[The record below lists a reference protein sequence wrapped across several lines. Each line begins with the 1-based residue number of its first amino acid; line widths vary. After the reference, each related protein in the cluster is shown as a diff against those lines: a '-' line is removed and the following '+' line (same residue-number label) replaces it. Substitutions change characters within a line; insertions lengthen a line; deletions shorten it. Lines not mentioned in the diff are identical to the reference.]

1 MFNLPVYRY
10 ILYICTVKH
19 EKRGDPTVP
28 LFAYMDVE
36 SYIEECLGS
45 LFEQPEYSSIFLLEV
60 RGKGSK
66 YTVYLDSDS
75 GLSFAD
81 LQKISRYLE
90 EKLETDRVVP
100 ENYTL
105 DVSSPGAD
113 RPLTLPRQYSKHIG
127 RDLLVKLN
135 DETQKKGTL
144 EAVEEESIVIGTK
157 KKKETITEEISFA
170 DILESVVQI
179 SFK

>member
-1 MFNLPVYRY
+1 M
-10 ILYICTVKH
+10 KH
-19 EKRGDPTVP
+19 EERGDPTVP

-36 SYIEECLGS
+36 SYIEECLGE
-45 LFEQPEYSSIFLLEV
+45 LFSQSQYSNYFLLEV
-60 RGKGSK
+60 QGKGSK
-66 YTVYLDSDS
+66 YTVYLDGDS
-75 GLSFAD
+75 GLSFTD

-90 EKLETDRVVP
+90 EKLEADRVVP

-113 RPLTLPRQYSKHIG
+113 RPLTLARQYVKHIG
-127 RDLLVKLN
+127 RDLLVRLN
-135 DETQKKGTL
+135 DETEKKGKL
-144 EAVEEESIVIGTK
+144 EAVEEDSITLVTK

>member
-1 MFNLPVYRY
+1 
-10 ILYICTVKH
+10 
-19 EKRGDPTVP
+19 
-28 LFAYMDVE
+28 MDVE
-36 SYIEECLGS
+36 SYIEECLGE
-45 LFEQPEYSSIFLLEV
+45 LFSQAEYSSIFLLEV

-66 YTVYLDSDS
+66 YTVYLDSDT
-75 GLSFAD
+75 GLSFAE

-90 EKLETDRVVP
+90 EKLEADRVVP

-113 RPLTLPRQYSKHIG
+113 RPLTLPRQYGKHIG
-127 RDLLVKLN
+127 RELLVRLN
-135 DETQKKGTL
+135 DESEKRGVL
-144 EAVEEESIVIGTK
+144 ESVEDAGITISSK

-170 DILESVVQI
+170 DVLESVVQI

>member
-1 MFNLPVYRY
+1 
-10 ILYICTVKH
+10 
-19 EKRGDPTVP
+19 
-28 LFAYMDVE
+28 MDVE
-36 SYIEECLGS
+36 SYIEECLGE
-45 LFEQPEYSSIFLLEV
+45 LFSQAEYSSIFLLEV

-66 YTVYLDSDS
+66 YTVYLDSDT
-75 GLSFAD
+75 GLSFAE

-90 EKLETDRVVP
+90 EKLEADRAVP

-113 RPLTLPRQYSKHIG
+113 RPLKLPRQYGKHIG
-127 RDLLVKLN
+127 RELLVRLN
-135 DETQKKGTL
+135 DESEKRGVL
-144 EAVEEESIVIGTK
+144 ESVEDAGITISSK

-170 DILESVVQI
+170 DVLESVVQI